1 MLLSLYTG
9 LVAAVDV
16 QSIQF
21 KYTCSVSVV
30 TDPSIHPTNH
40 PSIKQQWRRRSLW
53 RFGML
58 PRSLPLSFSG
68 VSHLI
73 GRQMSA
79 KEISPRALNTLRQLL
94 GTGRLPHHPPS
105 LPSIS
110 FCVHSIQLNADDSGS
125 WSSRAYQGSLSPP
138 IIIVMVK
145 SCVVVSEHESRRW
158 SSSSSYRSNCCNW
171 NRYADWTAFSLPWDR
186 SRSAADGT
194 GWLKWTDDVA
204 YGQEMG
210 LQEQQKKRI
219 SDRNWMFYVHTT
231 FVSFDGRDF
240 RSIAGWCRAAA
251 AAAASA
257 ALFLCFDGSKDRH
270 VEFAMQF
277 ILCSAINWTKDWIE
291 SYNSFRDMHT
301 ETATIN
307 INTQYIFIQSHPP
320 SPPPRMDGWMFG

>member
-1 MLLSLYTG
+1 MFVSPSRRVTLRGGRWKFLCIQFDILQSCACHNLCLIMLLSLYTG

-53 RFGML
+53 RVGML

-125 WSSRAYQGSLSPP
+125 
-138 IIIVMVK
+138 
-145 SCVVVSEHESRRW
+145 
-158 SSSSSYRSNCCNW
+158 
-171 NRYADWTAFSLPWDR
+171 
-186 SRSAADGT
+186 
-194 GWLKWTDDVA
+194 
-204 YGQEMG
+204 
-210 LQEQQKKRI
+210 
-219 SDRNWMFYVHTT
+219 
-231 FVSFDGRDF
+231 
-240 RSIAGWCRAAA
+240 
-251 AAAASA
+251 
-257 ALFLCFDGSKDRH
+257 
-270 VEFAMQF
+270 
-277 ILCSAINWTKDWIE
+277 
-291 SYNSFRDMHT
+291 
-301 ETATIN
+301 
-307 INTQYIFIQSHPP
+307 
-320 SPPPRMDGWMFG
+320 